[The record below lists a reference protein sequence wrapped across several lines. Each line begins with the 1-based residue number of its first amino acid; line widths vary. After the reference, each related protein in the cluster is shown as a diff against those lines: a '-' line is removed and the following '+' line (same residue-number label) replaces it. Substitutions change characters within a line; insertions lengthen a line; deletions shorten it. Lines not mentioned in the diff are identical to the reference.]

1 MASDTSM
8 QRPRSLQ
15 NLQGEFESQHEI
27 QLGQMEL
34 GNSVAARIGS
44 VRWKAQDLTPF
55 FLSDLLLLGFQ
66 S

>member
-27 QLGQMEL
+27 QVGQMEL

-55 FLSDLLLLGFQ
+55 FFK
-66 S
+66 

>member
-55 FLSDLLLLGFQ
+55 FLK
-66 S
+66 